1 MHMQVL
7 KTFKSPEESQIKIT
21 MSLTSNLLEWL
32 SYMQLLYDGIM
43 EEEGEVLSV
52 VGESAN

>member
-21 MSLTSNLLEWL
+21 MSLTSNLLNWL